1 MIKKDRVIGIDPDCD
16 KSGVTELHIKSRCLN
31 VTNLSFPLLVDYL
44 KYMKEDFVDRQKESV
59 IVVVEAGWM
68 NESNWHATRSSP
80 AAAAKIGQN
89 TGRNHEVARKI
100 AEMARHIGLEVDEIK
115 PLKKCWKGKDGKITQ
130 EELSKIV
137 GGLDKRLN
145 QDARD
150 SCILSWV
157 YAGLPVNTIFDHN
170 SFIIYRC
177 NAPLP
182 PRCRPLPLPRKCHRL
197 SGHGR

>member
-1 MIKKDRVIGIDPDCD
+1 MIKRDRVIGIDPDCD
-16 KSGVTELHIKSRCLN
+16 KSGVTELHVKSRCLN

-44 KYMKEDFVDRQKESV
+44 KMLKEDFVDRQKESV

-100 AEMARHIGLEVDEIK
+100 AEMARHIGLEVDE
-115 PLKKCWKGKDGKITQ
+115 DGKITQ

-157 YAGLPVNTIFDHN
+157 YAGLPIK
-170 SFIIYRC
+170 
-177 NAPLP
+177 L
-182 PRCRPLPLPRKCHRL
+182 
-197 SGHGR
+197 

>member
-1 MIKKDRVIGIDPDCD
+1 MITTIIIMIKRDRVIGIDPDCD
-16 KSGVTELHIKSRCLN
+16 KSGVTELHIKSRSLN

-44 KYMKEDFVDRQKESV
+44 KCMKEDFVDRQKESI

-68 NESNWHATRSSP
+68 NESNWHATRSNP

-100 AEMARHIGLEVDEIK
+100 AEMARHIGLEVDEIR
-115 PLKKCWKGKDGKITQ
+115 PLRKCWKGKDGKITQ

-157 YAGLPVNTIFDHN
+157 YAGLPIK
-170 SFIIYRC
+170 
-177 NAPLP
+177 L
-182 PRCRPLPLPRKCHRL
+182 
-197 SGHGR
+197 

>member
-1 MIKKDRVIGIDPDCD
+1 MNRMILTIITTMIKRDRVIGIDPDCD
-16 KSGVTELHIKSRCLN
+16 RSGVTELHVESKLFN
-31 VTNLSFPLLVDYL
+31 VTTLSFPLLVDYL
-44 KYMKEDFVDRQKESV
+44 RMMKSDFVDKMGESI

-100 AEMARHIGLEVDEIK
+100 AEMARHIGLEVDEVK
-115 PLKKCWKGKDGKITQ
+115 PLRKCWKGKGGKITQ
-130 EELSKIV
+130 EELSRIV

-150 SCILSWV
+150 SCLLAWV
-157 YAGLPVNTIFDHN
+157 YAKLPI
-170 SFIIYRC
+170 
-177 NAPLP
+177 
-182 PRCRPLPLPRKCHRL
+182 RL
-197 SGHGR
+197 